1 VRNVGCGGAG
11 RQIGAAG
18 RSARRRREISRRGA
32 IGCHDLSRI
41 LNANHSAAEWR
52 NVVNMMVAAGA
63 RLSPAEKDAVARYLI
78 ESFPE
83 RARPRPV
90 VIAGPVQVSFREW
103 EVPTPGARPHDPLAT
118 PDGALW
124 YTGQMANILGRLD
137 PSTGAIKEYPLK
149 TPASGPH
156 GLVDDQAGHIWFT
169 ANFAGYI
176 GELDPKSGEVK
187 EYQLPDAARDPHTL
201 LFDNDGV
208 LWFTVQNANMLGRLD
223 PKSGAIKL
231 ATMTTPSARPY
242 GMALSA
248 DGRSVFFDLFGS
260 NKIARVDRASM
271 AITEYPLP
279 DGSSRPRRIA
289 VSGDGFVWYSDYS
302 RGRLGRRPADRQ
314 GDRISLSG
322 RPAIAA
328 LCHRRAQRRCL
339 VCRDRRAAERA
350 GALRSGDG
358 EVSDLDHSL
367 GRRGGAQHDADAR
380 RQSCVGLQRRQRRR
394 ARRDQEPGRD
404 VALKSRSVFQSR
416 RSRREGLHP
425 LCREVRPR

>member
-1 VRNVGCGGAG
+1 MKTIPTAALLAFCAMSAAAA
-11 RQIGAAG
+11 QDAKSAPPADLPEGAAK
-18 RSARRRREISRRGA
+18 SVVAA
-32 IGCHDLSRI
+32 QCIGCHDLSRI

-201 LFDNDGV
+201 LFDNDGM

-231 ATMTTPSARPY
+231 VAVATPGARPY

-248 DGRSVFFDLFGS
+248 DGRSIFFDLFGS

-302 RGRLGRRPADRQ
+302 RGRLGRLDPQ
-314 GDRISLSG
+314 TGKVTEYPSPGGPQSQ
-322 RPAIAA
+322 PYAIAA
-328 LCHRRAQRRCL
+328 LNGAVWYVETGVQPNVL
-339 VCRDRRAAERA
+339 VRFDPAAEKFQTWTIPSGGGVVRNMMPTRD
-350 GALRSGDG
+350 GNLALACSGVNG
-358 EVSDLDHSL
+358 VALAEIKS
-367 GRRGGAQHDADAR
+367 RGGT
-380 RQSCVGLQRRQRRR
+380 
-394 ARRDQEPGRD
+394 
-404 VALKSRSVFQSR
+404 
-416 RSRREGLHP
+416 
-425 LCREVRPR
+425 